1 VGAFVNDIE
10 AARAYRIRMVEQGY
24 QHAFVVG
31 FLGEERINLQ
41 KAIKLAEK

>member
-1 VGAFVNDIE
+1 
-10 AARAYRIRMVEQGY
+10 MVEQGY

-31 FLGEERINLQ
+31 FLGKERINLQ